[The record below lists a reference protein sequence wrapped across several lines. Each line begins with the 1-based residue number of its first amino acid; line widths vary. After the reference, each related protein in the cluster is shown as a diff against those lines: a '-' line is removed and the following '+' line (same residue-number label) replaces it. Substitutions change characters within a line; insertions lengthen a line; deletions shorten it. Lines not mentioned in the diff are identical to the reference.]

1 MLNKITFHYRKQ
13 CGEKYE
19 ALKNNKIS
27 YCKNTNL
34 KNIVPDLYDDIEI
47 KQSYILNYTCDCY
60 NCEQANINNIDRI
73 KKQQN
78 KNKLYLCKIRTGLI
92 CNYILEQI
100 NLNNKDII
108 LIVPTEQP
116 TINKIMSLILEESN
130 GNVIKKNRNILEYN
144 GSKIYLYSAL
154 HFIEGF
160 DQNLKNIGS
169 VLLNCFYSHMY
180 IRYYEELI
188 YTCWKLREY
197 SNFVIINDNI
207 EIFSKENNFIKEI
220 FEDLKIITPII

>member
-1 MLNKITFHYRKQ
+1 
-13 CGEKYE
+13 
-19 ALKNNKIS
+19 
-27 YCKNTNL
+27 
-34 KNIVPDLYDDIEI
+34 
-47 KQSYILNYTCDCY
+47 
-60 NCEQANINNIDRI
+60 
-73 KKQQN
+73 
-78 KNKLYLCKIRTGLI
+78 
-92 CNYILEQI
+92 
-100 NLNNKDII
+100 
-108 LIVPTEQP
+108 
-116 TINKIMSLILEESN
+116 MSLILEESN

-169 VLLNCFYSHMY
+169 VLLNCFYSQMY
-180 IRYYEELI
+180 IRYYEEMI

-220 FEDLKIITPII
+220 FEDLKII